1 MSPAQNSPYLRAQRC
16 AACGASGETTP
27 LDRWET
33 WRGGHGPVLLT
44 VCADVD
50 ACEARRA
57 VPAPVAAAHARAL
70 AAGQITGTLGEL
82 AGLTGAED

>member
-1 MSPAQNSPYLRAQRC
+1 MPAENTPHLRTQRC
-16 AACGASGETTP
+16 ALCDADGATTP

-44 VCADVD
+44 VCEDVD

-57 VPAPVAAAHARAL
+57 VPPALAAAHARAL
-70 AAGQITGTLGEL
+70 AAGQITGTLDEL
-82 AGLTGAED
+82 VGA